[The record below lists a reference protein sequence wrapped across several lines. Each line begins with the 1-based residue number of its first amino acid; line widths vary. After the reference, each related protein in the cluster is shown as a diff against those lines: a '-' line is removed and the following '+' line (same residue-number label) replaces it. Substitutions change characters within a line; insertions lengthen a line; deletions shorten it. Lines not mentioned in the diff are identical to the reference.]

1 MAAITDFFAGI
12 VDAISS
18 AIDFLISFV
27 GDIVYVIKLTGQF
40 VARIPEYFAWLP
52 APVLTIIVSIFA
64 VVVIYKILGREG

>member
-12 VDAISS
+12 VDAIGS

-40 VARIPEYFAWLP
+40 VTRIPDYFAWLP